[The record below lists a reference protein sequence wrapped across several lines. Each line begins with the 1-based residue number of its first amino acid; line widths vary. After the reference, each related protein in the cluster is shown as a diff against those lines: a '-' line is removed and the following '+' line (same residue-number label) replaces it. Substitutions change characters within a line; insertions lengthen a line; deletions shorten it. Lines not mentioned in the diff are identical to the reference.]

1 MFISHASCRNNR
13 RSFSLSILSIISFM
27 GKNLSQILL
36 SPKIKIKMTIIF
48 SVSYTSHE
56 SRKTTSHTTSIFLNA
71 WHNMLKIEAQKLRK
85 QNQAFLD
92 LEAKKWFDLL
102 EKYMCGRVRKYLSQT
117 CLAEKNALFLHFQ
130 IYHERNVEFWSLAS
144 VSGGTAPR
152 SGARKKRHAKQQSD
166 FKC

>member
-1 MFISHASCRNNR
+1 MFISHALCRNDR

-56 SRKTTSHTTSIFLNA
+56 SRKTTSYTTSIFLNT

-102 EKYMCGRVRKYLSQT
+102 EKYMCGRVRKSQT
-117 CLAEKNALFLHFQ
+117 CLAEKMPSSFTFKFIMNVMANFGALLQFRG
-130 IYHERNVEFWSLAS
+130 E
-144 VSGGTAPR
+144 
-152 SGARKKRHAKQQSD
+152 
-166 FKC
+166 